1 LVRIDPET
9 TGDKTLALITEN
21 QQFGVNT
28 TTEIPITIKNYNDV
42 SQTSE
47 VPGIGFL
54 QMVVILAISSTVYL
68 ARIQ

>member
-28 TTEIPITIKNYNDV
+28 TTEIPITIKIIMMY
-42 SQTSE
+42 
-47 VPGIGFL
+47 PRL
-54 QMVVILAISSTVYL
+54 Q
-68 ARIQ
+68 RFQE